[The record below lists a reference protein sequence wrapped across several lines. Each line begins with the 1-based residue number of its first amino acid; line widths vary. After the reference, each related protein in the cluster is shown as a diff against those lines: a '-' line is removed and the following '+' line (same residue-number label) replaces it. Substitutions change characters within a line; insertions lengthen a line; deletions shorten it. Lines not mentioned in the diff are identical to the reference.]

1 MNLKNE
7 LNVLQI
13 VTGLGVG
20 GAERVVVELTS
31 KMITNGYNVEVISLN
46 DDISLLKQ
54 YPNVNFKLTSL
65 GMTKTV
71 GSFFSA
77 LGHLNRFVN
86 QKNITVIHAH
96 MFHSLMFSLLVKLL
110 NPRINV
116 VFTSHSY
123 GGFGRLRSFLI
134 KLTKK
139 NRNTDIVFDNN
150 QHTELNSMKTVV
162 IKNSVNVPSVPIRNK
177 NNNNNTVEETKFLF
191 LGRLDKPKNPVNMI
205 YLFSKMK
212 NDKSHL
218 IIAGDGY
225 LRGDVERAIMECA
238 LQDRVELLGVVND
251 VPTLLANVDCLVMPS
266 LWEGLPM
273 VILEA
278 GARSL
283 PVISTPVGSIPELL
297 SDDCGY
303 LCDASEFTETLDFV
317 ASNLQQAKFRGE
329 NLYHKVKAEYSLA
342 NMMKKHLEVYIS
354 VQSVTK

>member
-54 YPNVNFKLTSL
+54 YPNVNFKLISL

-86 QKNITVIHAH
+86 KKNITVIHAH
-96 MFHSLMFSLLVKLL
+96 MFHSLMFSLFIKFL
-110 NPRINV
+110 NPKIKI
-116 VFTSHSY
+116 VFTSHNF
-123 GGFGRLRSFLI
+123 GGFGRLRSSFI
-134 KLTKK
+134 QLTKK
-139 NRNTDIVFDNN
+139 FRDTDIIFGDN
-150 QHTELNSMKTVV
+150 QHVKLNTNKTIV
-162 IKNSVNVPSVPIRNK
+162 IKNSVNVSAVPIENK
-177 NNNNNTVEETKFLF
+177 NHNSIEEIKFLL
-191 LGRLDKPKNPVNMI
+191 LGRLETQKNPVDLI
-205 YLFSKMK
+205 HLFSKMK
-212 NDKSHL
+212 NKKSRL

-238 LQDRVELLGVVND
+238 LQDRVVLLGVVND
-251 VPTLLANVDCLVMPS
+251 VPNLLANVDCLVMPS

-303 LCDASEFTETLDFV
+303 LCDTSEFTETLDFV
-317 ASNLQQAKFRGE
+317 ASNLQQAKLRGE
-329 NLYHKVKAEYSLA
+329 NLYHKVQAEYSLV
-342 NMMKKHLEVYIS
+342 NMMKKHLEVYRS
-354 VQSVTK
+354 EQSVNK